1 MAAKNQRV
9 VDIAFLNSGQDIV
22 SIEYNPA
29 SGGQKSLIVGPRL
42 IPISIVAGGVPSRT
56 TNVTTATA
64 IPYLGANLAIYNN
77 SGTAGSVT
85 VGQNSTVTSQA
96 IGASDTNGNV
106 GVACA
111 PNAYTYLSM
120 GNNQWIIGS
129 AATLI
134 VYVIEDPTKFIQQTP
149 PLVPQNVPGFVPPV
163 NS

>member
-1 MAAKNQRV
+1 MAAKNTRV
-9 VDIAFLNSGQDIV
+9 VDIAFQMSGQDV
-22 SIEYNPA
+22 QSIEYNPA

-42 IPISIVAGGVPSRT
+42 LPIRIAGGYT

-64 IPYLGANLAIYNN
+64 IPYRGANLAIYNS

-85 VGQNSTVTSQA
+85 VGQDATVTSQA
-96 IGASDTNGNV
+96 IGVSDANGNV
-106 GVACA
+106 GVAIA

-129 AATLI
+129 AATLF
-134 VYVIEDPTKFIQQTP
+134 VYVVEDPTMFIQQTP
-149 PLVPQNVPGFVPPV
+149 PLVQQNIPGFVPPV